1 MSELDDSFAR
11 LLGRQPTD
19 KERQALYRVRDALR
33 LKSTD
38 VTVHG
43 VVVAKAVDDELRIG
57 SNRSL
62 ARRGIDRAIEM

>member
-1 MSELDDSFAR
+1 LIGQRRGD
-11 LLGRQPTD
+11 L
-19 KERQALYRVRDALR
+19 
-33 LKSTD
+33 D

-43 VVVAKAVDDELRIG
+43 VVVAEAVDDDELRIG